1 MNEVQKYVE
10 IIQSNSSD
18 CTYYNIWILNL
29 FDSQLQVINTKSMIK
44 KSLKNC

>member
-1 MNEVQKYVE
+1 MKYKNMLKPYNQILLIVP
-10 IIQSNSSD
+10 
-18 CTYYNIWILNL
+18 YYNIWILNL

>member
-1 MNEVQKYVE
+1 MKYKNMLKPYNQILLIVH
-10 IIQSNSSD
+10 
-18 CTYYNIWILNL
+18 YYNIWILNL